1 MKTALVLNGGGAKG
15 AFEAGALKVLLDHDF
30 EFNLIAGVSAG
41 ALNGAMLATDQADP
55 LFHLWQ
61 TITESDITTKL
72 SILKTALKYVK
83 YKIGISKPP
92 MSFADNTPLKKL
104 ARRYLTNRPLKIPF
118 IAGRVNLE
126 TGEYVSEVHVQQL
139 VDEVI
144 ASTAEP
150 IIWPPVSIDGG
161 LYVDGGVRNI
171 SPLHDVLDQSPDR
184 IIIIGPDPLEER
196 TYSQKPG
203 DIVDIAKQTLEIILN
218 ETLINDIER
227 YLDINEIIKQVGH
240 PIKNRKGKLM
250 FHYET
255 ILILPE
261 EQLGD
266 TLDFSREALDRRW
279 KLGVDGAE
287 KSLQG
292 ISPVA

>member
-41 ALNGAMLATDQADP
+41 ALNGAMLATDQAEP
-55 LFHLWQ
+55 LFHLWK
-61 TITESDITTKL
+61 TITESDITTKPSVL
-72 SILKTALKYVK
+72 HTAVKYLK

-104 ARRYLTNRPLKIPF
+104 AKQYLTNRPLKIPF
-118 IAGRVNLE
+118 MAGRVNLE
-126 TGEYVSEVHVQQL
+126 TGEYVNEIHVQQL

-150 IIWPPVSIDGG
+150 IIWPPIPINDG
-161 LYVDGGVRNI
+161 LFVDGGVRNI
-171 SPLHDVLDQSPDR
+171 SPLHDVLGQSPDR

-196 TYSQKPG
+196 TYSNKPI

-227 YLDINEIIKQVGH
+227 YLDINEIIRQVGH
-240 PIKNRKGKLM
+240 PVKNRKGKLM

-255 ILILPE
+255 VLILPE
-261 EQLGD
+261 EQLGE

-279 KLGVDGAE
+279 RLGMEAAE
-287 KSLQG
+287 KVIQA
-292 ISPVA
+292 IA